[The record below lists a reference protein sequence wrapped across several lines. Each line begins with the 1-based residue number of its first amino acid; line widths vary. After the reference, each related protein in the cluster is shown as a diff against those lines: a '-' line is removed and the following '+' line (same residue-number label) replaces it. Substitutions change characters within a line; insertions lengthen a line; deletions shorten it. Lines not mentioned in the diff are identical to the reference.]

1 MMGLCTQMGVGTWIA
16 MIIGWIAVLAVVVW
30 AVCRMFPTTK
40 RVDTETT
47 PDTRRASG
55 EMAASAYQYQ
65 YQQGHAGEGSSPRS
79 SGADN

>member
-40 RVDTETT
+40 RVDTDTI
-47 PDTRRASG
+47 PGTRRASS
-55 EMAASAYQYQ
+55 EMASSVYHSPYQPV
-65 YQQGHAGEGSSPRS
+65 HPADESSPRS
-79 SGADN
+79 SGVEY